1 MPSKTEKQKNFF
13 GAVMGAEKGQSK
25 VSGKAKKV
33 AKAMPKKEI
42 KKFLKK
48 EGEEDEQSCW
58 SGYKKEGTKKKGGKT
73 VNNCV
78 KESVQKKVK
87 AGGGK
92 AVFDGPKVKERKK
105 SAPASQTHKKKKGK
119 GSYMRAKKQ
128 KIEENNKIS
137 DFVDAIIEKRYND
150 ADKYLKDVVE
160 HKLQVKIAELHN
172 TPMFT

>member
-33 AKAMPKKEI
+33 AKTMPKKEI

-48 EGEEDEQSCW
+48 EDDE
-58 SGYKKEGTKKKGGKT
+58 KT
-73 VNNCV
+73 VE
-78 KESVQKKVK
+78 ESVQKKVK

-105 SAPASQTHKKKKGK
+105 SAPASQAHKKKKGK

-160 HKLQVKIAELHN
+160 YKLQVKIAELHN

>member
-33 AKAMPKKEI
+33 AKTMPKKEI

-48 EGEEDEQSCW
+48 EDDE
-58 SGYKKEGTKKKGGKT
+58 KT
-73 VNNCV
+73 V

-160 HKLQVKIAELHN
+160 YKLQVKIAELHN